1 MKIQTNQTT
10 TLIDGCEL
18 LSKRLRTF
26 GSPMGLLFKFNV
38 HHRPKPLAITVVLM
52 IFCSLLALL
61 MLDFVLINNFTN
73 PDDNFSRFDE
83 ISQSPFI
90 MRLLKFF
97 ETYRLCIY
105 TATFVITI
113 AQHGSMV
120 NVMAINNNFVSQ
132 KEQHKLAG
140 TTSTVFLFK
149 VLTDCF
155 LFVSVLGT
163 FNLLNGWRI
172 YVASFCVGLIMFLE
186 LTVFSPIMY
195 TCYLGASLGKHVENF
210 STLYIDSMFDQFMS
224 ALDKDNSSP
233 GQTSIVQLDSVDED
247 ENEGCLWCCC
257 AAFGFLERVWVYIV
271 DHSRRIG
278 EQLNSKKYPE
288 LPEMK
293 MTKLSSSSSFRIS
306 DSMRNANGQ
315 LIRIRLKKTQI
326 MLTELRDMVSDVN
339 KMSSPII
346 MMHILY
352 ETFFIILIS
361 TSSIQAKLFK
371 SINLLIVPTVAN
383 TIALV
388 IVVVHICTCLD
399 DTTGQLQLMINKLFD
414 FIIMNHR
421 VQTNY
426 RCDHFSA
433 QEKRILAS
441 EKENEALS
449 ETWSQFQYTRKLANT
464 IQFTMGGILPVTRRL
479 VLLILGHILSA
490 VFISIEIM
498 SIVDTSDESN
508 TGVVP
513 SALITTIS
521 GHHNSTNLHH
531 HN

>member
-1 MKIQTNQTT
+1 MKILANQTT

-26 GSPMGLLFKFNV
+26 GSPMGILFKFNV
-38 HHRPKPLAITVVLM
+38 NHRPKPLEVTVVLM
-52 IFCSLLALL
+52 IFCSLLTLL
-61 MLDFVLINNFTN
+61 LLDFVLINTFTIL
-73 PDDNFSRFDE
+73 DDNFSRFDE

-113 AQHGSMV
+113 AQHGSIA

-132 KEQHKLAG
+132 REQYNLAR
-140 TTSTVFLFK
+140 TSSTVFLFK

-172 YVASFCVGLIMFLE
+172 YMASICVGLILFLE
-186 LTVFSPIMY
+186 LTVFSPIIF

-224 ALDKDNSSP
+224 APDGSERLSSR
-233 GQTSIVQLDSVDED
+233 QVLSAHSSCVEEEE

-257 AAFGFLERVWVYIV
+257 AAFGSLERAWIYVANRLR
-271 DHSRRIG
+271 DIG
-278 EQLNSKKYPE
+278 EQLNAEKYPE

-293 MTKLSSSSSFRIS
+293 MTKLSSNFKIS

-326 MLTELRDMVSDVN
+326 MLTELRDMVSDIN

-399 DTTGQLQLMINKLFD
+399 DTTGQLKLMINKLFD
-414 FIIMNHR
+414 LIIMNHR

-426 RCDHFSA
+426 RCGHFSLE
-433 QEKRILAS
+433 QKRILAS
-441 EKENEALS
+441 ERENEALS

-498 SIVDTSDESN
+498 SIIDTSDESS
-508 TGVVP
+508 TGIVP
-513 SALITTIS
+513 IALVTSI
-521 GHHNSTNLHH
+521 GHHNSSLHH
-531 HN
+531 